1 MAEEPIKH
9 LKTTI
14 IKASIHCQGC
24 KRKVH
29 KILSQIQG
37 VEHVDVDAQQH
48 KVTVKGNVNADALI
62 KKLIKSGK
70 NAQLWPQEKIT
81 PIPANGNKKDIKTQ
95 EKVDAVEA
103 PPASGDEGK
112 ATETAADSG
121 GGDVSAPSVKK
132 TSAGAQGK
140 KSEVENKSEES
151 CSAAP
156 EKKEA
161 VEKSNGGGNDGEST
175 KKKKM
180 KKKRVQL
187 QTDGGLEN
195 REANE
200 SPSCHHHFPPPAAA
214 QPVCA
219 VSYNTAYPSS
229 SYTAAY
235 YTAPPP
241 QSHAYMHQMEAPPL
255 DSELNQPQPLDSFEM
270 FSDENP
276 NGCFIM

>member
-1 MAEEPIKH
+1 MAEEPIRH

-37 VEHVDVDAQQH
+37 VEHVDIDAQQH
-48 KVTVKGNVNADALI
+48 KVTVKGNVDADALI

-70 NAQLWPQEKIT
+70 NAQLWPQEEIIPKIE
-81 PIPANGNKKDIKTQ
+81 KKKEMKTE
-95 EKVDAVEA
+95 EKLDAVEM
-103 PPASGDEGK
+103 PPASANKGK
-112 ATETAADSG
+112 TTETPAPVKAGDG
-121 GGDVSAPSVKK
+121 GGVDVKK
-132 TSAGAQGK
+132 TSAGADVK
-140 KSEVENKSEES
+140 KSEEEEEKSEEN

-161 VEKSNGGGNDGEST
+161 VEKSDGGGKGKGAPSA
-175 KKKKM
+175 KKKK
-180 KKKRVQL
+180 KKKRVQI
-187 QTDGGLEN
+187 DGGLEDPLP
-195 REANE
+195 ASNE
-200 SPSCHHHFPPPAAA
+200 SATPCHNQFPPAA
-214 QPVCA
+214 A

-229 SYTAAY
+229 SYTASY
-235 YTAPPP
+235 YSAPPP
-241 QSHAYMHQMEAPPL
+241 HAHAYMHQMEPPPL
-255 DSELNQPQPLDSFEM
+255 DSESNQRQPLDSFEM